1 VHEKMFMKAK
11 ERKLLPETA
20 EDEKIK
26 PKSGKKD
33 RKPATIQGK
42 VEGKKKLLNDDADVE
57 GETTV

>member
-1 VHEKMFMKAK
+1 MKSQEK

-26 PKSGKKD
+26 PKSGKKQ

-42 VEGKKKLLNDDADVE
+42 LEGKKKLLSDDADVS
-57 GETTV
+57 GETTI